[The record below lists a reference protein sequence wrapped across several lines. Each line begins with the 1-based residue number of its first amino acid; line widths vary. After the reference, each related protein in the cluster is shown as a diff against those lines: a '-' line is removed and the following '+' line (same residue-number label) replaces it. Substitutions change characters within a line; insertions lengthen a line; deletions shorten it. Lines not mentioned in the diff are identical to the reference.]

1 MASTIF
7 MRYAR
12 LSGAA
17 VLAAAIACGCGASAG
32 DGGRDDVGG
41 ADAGDGG
48 GGGGGGGGG
57 DGGGVTGADMDGD
70 SIADS
75 EDNCPRLANPDQDDS
90 DGDTVGS
97 ACDCDP
103 DDGELAAYRI
113 AEDDLSTDRGLLE
126 VPSGFTAGNWSFATA
141 AYRQTRLVND
151 SSDAS
156 LFDADHAIA
165 DVIIEATAASTEIA
179 DFGTD
184 DLRQI
189 VFLARA
195 DISSKVF
202 DAVGC
207 GIEVVEGL
215 SPTQKTSIVTYTGS
229 PAAINM
235 SAVKRTNRAAV
246 QANEEF
252 KMRMELSGKEM
263 TCTVTLDGTDVTTA
277 TGQVPEGAGAVGFYT
292 RETKALFKSVRV
304 CELP

>member
-12 LSGAA
+12 FGGAA
-17 VLAAAIACGCGASAG
+17 VLTAALACGCGASAG
-32 DGGRDDVGG
+32 DADRGGEGV
-41 ADAGDGG
+41 DAGGIGG

-57 DGGGVTGADMDGD
+57 DDGGVTGADMDGD
-70 SIADS
+70 SILDV

-90 DGDTVGS
+90 DGDTIGS

-103 DDGELAAYRI
+103 DDEALAAYRI
-113 AEDDLSTDRGLLE
+113 VEDDLSADRGLLQ
-126 VPSGFTAGNWSFATA
+126 VPNGFAAGNWSFASA

-156 LFDADHAIA
+156 LFEADHAMA

-195 DISSKVF
+195 DISAKVF

-229 PAAINM
+229 PSAINM
-235 SAVKRTNRAAV
+235 SPVKRTNRAAV
-246 QANEEF
+246 QAGEEF

-277 TGQVPEGAGAVGFYT
+277 TGAVPEGAGAVGFYT

>member
-1 MASTIF
+1 MASNRF

-12 LSGAA
+12 MGGTA
-17 VLAAAIACGCGASAG
+17 VLLAALACGCGASIGGDEGETAG
-32 DGGRDDVGG
+32 PDGGV
-41 ADAGDGG
+41 
-48 GGGGGGGGG
+48 GGGGGGGG
-57 DGGGVTGADMDGD
+57 DDDGDVTGADMDGD

-75 EDNCPRLANPDQDDS
+75 EDNCPRLSNPDQDDS
-90 DGDTVGS
+90 DGDTIGS

-103 DDGELAAYRI
+103 DDSALAAYRVL
-113 AEDDLSTDRGLLE
+113 EDDLSTDRGVVK
-126 VPSGFTAGNWSFATA
+126 VPNGFTAGNWSFSSG

-156 LFDADHAIA
+156 LFTADHPMA
-165 DVIIEATAASTEIA
+165 DVIIEGVAASTEIA

-195 DISSKVF
+195 DISDKVF

-215 SPTQKTSIVTYTGS
+215 SPTQKTSVVTYTGS
-229 PAAINM
+229 PTAIDM

-246 QANEEF
+246 VQNEEF
-252 KMRMELSGKEM
+252 RMRMELSGKQM
-263 TCTVTLDGTDVTTA
+263 KCTVTLDGTDVTVA
-277 TGQVPEGAGAVGFYT
+277 EAEVPEGAGAVGLFT

>member
-1 MASTIF
+1 MASTGFIRCVQ
-7 MRYAR
+7 M
-12 LSGAA
+12 GWAA
-17 VLAAAIACGCGASAG
+17 ALAALLACGCSASAG
-32 DGGRDDVGG
+32 DGETAGG
-41 ADAGDGG
+41 VDA
-48 GGGGGGGGG
+48 GGGGGGGG
-57 DGGGVTGADMDGD
+57 DGDGDGNGDGGVTGTDMDGD
-70 SIADS
+70 SVADS

-90 DGDTVGS
+90 DNDTIGS

-103 DDGELAAYRI
+103 DDDAVASYRI
-113 AEDDLSTDRGLLE
+113 IDDALSSDKGLLE
-126 VPSGFTAGNWSFATA
+126 VPNGFAAGNWSFATS

-156 LFDADHAIA
+156 LFVADHPIA
-165 DVIIEATAASTEIA
+165 DVTIEAVSASTEFA
-179 DFGTD
+179 DFDTN

-195 DISSKVF
+195 DISAKVF

-215 SPTQKTSIVTYTGS
+215 SPTQKSSVLTFSGS
-229 PAAINM
+229 PNAINM
-235 SAVKRTNRAAV
+235 SAVKRTSRAAV

-252 KMRMELSGKEM
+252 RMKMELSGKEM
-263 TCTVTLDGTDVTTA
+263 TCTVTLDGTDVTVA
-277 TGQVPEGAGAVGFYT
+277 TGQVPEGAGAIGFFT

>member
-1 MASTIF
+1 MASTGF
-7 MRYAR
+7 KRYVQF
-12 LSGAA
+12 GWAA
-17 VLAAAIACGCGASAG
+17 ALAALLACGCSASAG
-32 DGGRDDVGG
+32 DGER
-41 ADAGDGG
+41 GDGPDA
-48 GGGGGGGGG
+48 GGGGGGGG
-57 DGGGVTGADMDGD
+57 DGDGDGDDGGVVGADMDGD

-90 DGDTVGS
+90 DSDTIGS

-103 DDGELAAYRI
+103 DDDAVVSYRVI
-113 AEDDLSTDRGLLE
+113 EDALSSDKGLLE
-126 VPSGFTAGNWSFATA
+126 VPNGFSAGNWSFATA

-156 LFDADHAIA
+156 LFLADHPIA
-165 DVIIEATAASTEIA
+165 DVTIEAVAASTEIA
-179 DFGTD
+179 DFDTT

-195 DISSKVF
+195 DISAKVF

-215 SPTQKTSIVTYTGS
+215 TPTQKTSVVTYSGS
-229 PAAINM
+229 PNAINM

-246 QANEEF
+246 QAGEEF
-252 KMRMELSGKEM
+252 RMKMELSGKDM
-263 TCTVTLDGTDVTTA
+263 TCTVTLDGTDVTVA
-277 TGQVPEGAGAVGFYT
+277 TGQVPEGAGAIGFFT